1 MPRFQMVIS
10 LEEKKSK
17 KAPTKPLEGKVGA
30 FSHHLHT
37 HTGLGGS

>member
-30 FSHHLHT
+30 FYTIHT